1 MFQFS
6 KALLLFSAH
15 WRTGPGISMAPTGIW
30 FQPWPWSS
38 VVDATLHRE
47 VRGKGPFH
55 APWAEERKQ
64 PATCFNQSMQDII
77 LPQESPRITNHCK
90 QCGWLRLNCGDGPLE
105 SWYHVFKEPG
115 GVQKGPSILIGRS
128 SSDRHH
134 CVSIYHAIDIRGDT
148 YTYPWWTVWFK
159 TSSLNTI

>member
-30 FQPWPWSS
+30 FQPRPWIS
-38 VVDATLHRE
+38 VLDATLHRE

-105 SWYHVFKEPG
+105 SWYHVFKERGG
-115 GVQKGPSILIGRS
+115 GVQKVPQSWSIARV
-128 SSDRHH
+128 R
-134 CVSIYHAIDIRGDT
+134 
-148 YTYPWWTVWFK
+148 TVITVFLYIMPL
-159 TSSLNTI
+159 TSAEIHIHIHGGLFDSRLQV